1 MRWLNRIMLGAAKT
15 LCSVRQAM
23 TMQEL
28 FDEVNAVGNVS
39 RPAALQG
46 PTMNIYTGGSMFMR
60 VPNKTYQ
67 LASVTAPSWNAGCG
81 GIDLYMGGISFINKE
96 QFVAMLR
103 NIGSNALGYSFKLA
117 MQNLCPTC
125 DNVMQALQATAQAA
139 NRLNIDSC
147 EAARGIVNASL
158 PDSLVRGK
166 DAAARQ
172 YGTYLTNTFSD
183 LTEAWTNVMGKEKET
198 HDAISTAVKQD
209 PSIKDRVPAGNIVW
223 KSLKKMQGIDDNQ
236 REILMS
242 MVGTVILPALD
253 SDKTGTA
260 PVILDGTGITLEML
274 MGEGQGATGQS
285 TLPVWVCDKKGVE
298 ECMNPRLDTIK
309 ITGFR
314 SMVRKKLDLVA
325 DKIANRSAYG
335 DDEEPQILAFLNVT
349 DLPVYKMLAVATSEG
364 NTGMADMLMGR
375 YEQLIAARY
384 AQTYIERAVSDLR
397 KALNHYSSVADA
409 VQKAELDKLQGRLDM
424 LVKKARETIQTAYSQ
439 TVSTYNIT
447 LEIQHIE
454 RALNA
459 NLSQTLRAS
468 LNFGKSLN

>member
-1 MRWLNRIMLGAAKT
+1 MRWLKWITLVAAMT
-15 LCSVRQAM
+15 LCSASQAM

-46 PTMNIYTGGSMFMR
+46 QTMNIYTGGSMFMR

-158 PDSLVRGK
+158 SDSLVRGK
-166 DAAARQ
+166 EAAARQ
-172 YGTYLTNTFSD
+172 YGTYITNTFSD
-183 LTEAWTNVMGKEKET
+183 VTDAWSQVMGKEHRTNET
-198 HDAISTAVKQD
+198 LDKAAREDQ
-209 PSIKDRVPAGNIVW
+209 SIKDRVPAGNIVW
-223 KSLKKMQGIDDNQ
+223 KSLKKMQGVDDRQ
-236 REILMS
+236 REVLMS

-253 SDKTGTA
+253 SDKTGAA
-260 PVILDGTGITLEML
+260 PMILDGTGITLEML
-274 MGEGQGATGQS
+274 MGEGRGSTDES
-285 TLPVWVCDKKGVE
+285 TLPVWVCDKKGAD
-298 ECMNPRLDTIK
+298 ECMNPRLDTVRIK
-309 ITGFR
+309 GFR
-314 SMVRKKLDLVA
+314 SMVREKLDLVA
-325 DKIANRSAYG
+325 DKIASRSAYG
-335 DDEEPQILAFLNVT
+335 DDEQPQIMAFLNVT
-349 DLPVYKMLAVATSEG
+349 DLPVYKMLAVATSVG

-375 YEQLIAARY
+375 YEQLIAAKY

-424 LVKKARETIQTAYSQ
+424 LVKWARETIQTAYSQ

-447 LEIQHIE
+447 LEVQHIE
-454 RALNA
+454 RSLNA